1 MKKSKGQVLASAL
14 KITGI
19 WFIVLT
25 IIIFIFNSRMIGT
38 QGHPDYPVYG
48 GINVGL
54 AILSSMLLAGI
65 ISLIVLLI
73 TYLVKSNKN
82 KKGANNV

>member
-1 MKKSKGQVLASAL
+1 MKKSKGQVLVSAL
-14 KITGI
+14 KTTGI
-19 WFIVLT
+19 WFVILT
-25 IIIFIFNSRMIGT
+25 IIIFILNSNMIGN
-38 QGHPDYPVYG
+38 QGNQEYPVYG

-54 AILSSMLLAGI
+54 ALLSSMLIAGI

-82 KKGANNV
+82 QKG

>member
-54 AILSSMLLAGI
+54 AILSMLLAGI